1 MRRLKT
7 YVSSQNG
14 WIWNL
19 FCRWVIW
26 RADFQ
31 SELRVELQELW
42 CLRVFLFFF
51 KLCFMNLVTI
61 LYFVSIWIIHLGS
74 RLSHIVYE
82 GELIILSFFII
93 LQNEELSLSLRPNKT
108 CSTLV
113 PYQTS
118 KTFLLPPP
126 SGTW

>member
-7 YVSSQNG
+7 HVSSQNG

-31 SELRVELQELW
+31 SELRVELQKLW
-42 CLRVFLFFF
+42 CLKVFVFF
-51 KLCFMNLVTI
+51 KLCFMNLVTF
-61 LYFVSIWIIHLGS
+61 LFSVAIWIIHLGS
-74 RLSHIVYE
+74 LLSCIVCE
-82 GELIILSFFII
+82 GELIILSFSII

-113 PYQTS
+113 AYQTS

-126 SGTW
+126 PGTW